1 MIQPADF
8 LTIILI
14 LLSAIVAGRLLTP
27 HIVKIFT
34 HGPSRLDR
42 FLDPIE
48 KRIYWLL
55 GVDPNHGMSWREYF
69 VSALIV
75 NIFQMILAFIIFVFQ
90 GGLPLNPQGF
100 PGFSLDLAF
109 MQVISFA
116 TNTNLQHYNG
126 EGVCNQLPNCSGL
139 TTTSTGQPIPGLS
152 YLSQMT
158 AVQFLQFT
166 SAATGICVAAAL
178 IRGFIANSE
187 NMGNFYTDFVRSLT
201 RLLLPFCFV
210 AALIFV
216 ALGVPQTLNGYQIVH
231 TVEGSTQ
238 TILVGP
244 VASLVSIMQLGTN
257 GGGYYGANSAY
268 PFQNPNPATNI
279 FQIFLM
285 LLIPTALCF
294 VYGRMLGKRREAR
307 PILWGAYSLFAL
319 DLLIAFIPNY
329 SLGPGMEVRFGG
341 FFTNFWTVVTTAVT
355 TGSVNSNLHGNNP
368 LVILSAFM
376 GMLVQSAPGGK
387 GVGVMYMVMYIIIT
401 VFIVGL
407 MSGRTPEY
415 LGMKINARD
424 VKLVMVAFLVHPIII
439 LVPTVLAY
447 ATGAVSAVGI
457 STTST
462 GFSST
467 GFTQIL
473 YEFTSAAANN
483 GSDFLGATGNTPFFN
498 IATGLVMFFGRFI
511 PIGILLALSGS
522 MMNRKRTN
530 EIGLRTDSITFTIV
544 LVASILLLI
553 VLTFFPFLA
562 LGPILEFFQKR
573 VNGY

>member
-1 MIQPADF
+1 LIQPADF
-8 LTIILI
+8 LALTLI
-14 LLSAIVAGRLLTP
+14 LLSALIAGRLLTP

-34 HGPSRLDR
+34 HAPSRLDR

-48 KRIYWLL
+48 NRIYRLL
-55 GVDPNHGMSWREYF
+55 GVDPMHGMGWREYF
-69 VSALIV
+69 LTALIV
-75 NIFQMILAFIIFVFQ
+75 NIFQMALAFVIFVFQ

-126 EGVCNQLPNCSGL
+126 EGNCNQLPNCSAL
-139 TTTSTGQPIPGLS
+139 TSVPGLS

-178 IRGFIANSE
+178 IRGFAASSKHV
-187 NMGNFYTDFVRSLT
+187 GNFHVDFVRSLT
-201 RLLLPFCFV
+201 RLLFPLCFIS
-210 AALIFV
+210 ALIFV
-216 ALGVPQTLNGYQIVH
+216 GLGVPQTIGGYQ
-231 TVEGSTQ
+231 TVQTLEGATQ
-238 TILVGP
+238 TVLVGP

-268 PFQNPNPATNI
+268 PFQNPNPATDI

-294 VYGRMLGKRREAR
+294 VYGHMLGKRKETR
-307 PILWGAYSLFAL
+307 PILWGAYGLFAI

-329 SLGPGMEVRFGG
+329 SLGQGMEVRFGG
-341 FFTNFWTVVTTAVT
+341 FFTTFWTVVTTAVT
-355 TGSVNSNLHGNNP
+355 TGSVNSSLYGNHP

-376 GMLVQSAPGGK
+376 GMLIQSTPGGK
-387 GVGVMYMVMYIIIT
+387 GVGVMYLVMYIVIT

-424 VKLVMVAFLVHPIII
+424 VKLVMIAFLVHPVII

-447 ATGAVSAVGI
+447 ATGNASAIGV
-457 STTST
+457 ST
-462 GFSST
+462 GST
-467 GFTQIL
+467 GFTQIF
-473 YEFTSAAANN
+473 YEFTTAAANN
-483 GSDFLGATGNTPFFN
+483 GSDFLGAVGNTPFFN
-498 IATGLVMFFGRFI
+498 ISTGIVMFLGRFA
-511 PIGILLALSGS
+511 PIGLLLALAGS
-522 MMNRKRTN
+522 MINRKRST
-530 EIGLRTDSITFTIV
+530 EIGLRTDSITFIIV
-544 LVASILLLI
+544 LVGSILLLV

-562 LGPILEFFQKR
+562 LGPILEQFQKR
-573 VNGY
+573 LNGF

>member
-8 LTIILI
+8 LTLVLI
-14 LLSAIVAGRLLTP
+14 LLSAIVAGRLLAP

-34 HGPSRLDR
+34 HAPSRLDR
-42 FLDPIE
+42 FLDPVE
-48 KRIYWLL
+48 KTVYRLL
-55 GVDPNHGMSWREYF
+55 GVDPSHGMGWREYF
-69 VSALIV
+69 LSALIV
-75 NIFQMILAFIIFVFQ
+75 NIFQMALAFIIFVFQ

-109 MQVISFA
+109 MQVISFG

-126 EGVCNQLPNCSGL
+126 EGVCNRLPNCSTLSNTPGL
-139 TTTSTGQPIPGLS
+139 SGLS

-166 SAATGICVAAAL
+166 SAATGVCVAAAM
-178 IRGFIANSE
+178 IRGFVANSKD
-187 NMGNFYTDFVRSLT
+187 MGNFYTDFVRSLT
-201 RLLLPFCFV
+201 RLFLPLCFI

-216 ALGVPQTLNGYQIVH
+216 GLGVPQTLSGYQIVS

-268 PFQNPNPATNI
+268 PFQNPNPASDI

-307 PILWGAYSLFAL
+307 PILWGAYSLFAI
-319 DLLIAFIPNY
+319 DLLLAFIPNY
-329 SLGPGMEVRFGG
+329 GLGRGMEVRFGG
-341 FFTNFWTVVTTAVT
+341 FFSTFWTVVTTAVT
-355 TGSVNSNLHGNNP
+355 TGSVNLSLFGNHP

-376 GMLVQSAPGGK
+376 GMLIQSSPGGK
-387 GVGVMYMVMYIIIT
+387 GVGVMYMVMYVVIT

-424 VKLVMVAFLVHPIII
+424 VKLVMITFLVHPVII

-447 ATGAVSAVGI
+447 ATGAASAIGV
-457 STTST
+457 ST
-462 GFSST
+462 GST
-467 GFTQIL
+467 GFTQIF

-498 IATGLVMFFGRFI
+498 ISTAPVMLSGRFI
-511 PIGILLALSGS
+511 PIGLLLALAGS
-522 MMNRKRTN
+522 MMNRRRTR
-530 EIGLRTDSITFTIV
+530 EIGLRTDSATFTIV
-544 LVASILLLI
+544 LVGSILLLV

-573 VNGY
+573 VNGF